1 MKCPTEIAISD
12 RREAELAKNG
22 FIPLVHRKNTDYAA
36 FIGAQSLQNL
46 QNITIRMQRR
56 TPTFPLVCHTC
67 LLVHVLHII

>member
-1 MKCPTEIAISD
+1 MALFHWFTERIRITRHS
-12 RREAELAKNG
+12 LARSPCK
-22 FIPLVHRKNTDYAA
+22 
-36 FIGAQSLQNL
+36 NL